1 MATPKIFGQVA
12 VQYSQANVP
21 DIDVTDA
28 SGSIAF
34 AEKHLG

>member
-1 MATPKIFGQVA
+1 MATPDIFGQTA
-12 VQYSQANVP
+12 IQYSQNNVA